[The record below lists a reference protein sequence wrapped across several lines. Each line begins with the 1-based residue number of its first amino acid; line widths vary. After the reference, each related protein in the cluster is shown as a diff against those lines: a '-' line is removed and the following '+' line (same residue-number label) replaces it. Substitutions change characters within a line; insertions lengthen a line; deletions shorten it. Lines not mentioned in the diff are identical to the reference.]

1 MNIEKNTNSLLSAI
15 QEEIDELE
23 EKISELK
30 NKKTKILTLPYIC
43 PTCKG
48 TGIERRA
55 DASGS
60 MDNEECRTCKGL
72 GKIDNIHCSQCSGI
86 ITTDMIGIRRS
97 NWAFCPWCGASI
109 MRYL

>member
-1 MNIEKNTNSLLSAI
+1 
-15 QEEIDELE
+15 
-23 EKISELK
+23 
-30 NKKTKILTLPYIC
+30 
-43 PTCKG
+43 
-48 TGIERRA
+48 
-55 DASGS
+55 